1 MTAPRP
7 GEPQLVPV
15 LPQHRFDEARLAT
28 YLAGRVPGG
37 GTLRVRQ
44 FQGGQSN
51 PTFVVETDAG
61 RFVLRK
67 KPPGPLLPSAHAVDR
82 EVRVLRALEGTA
94 VPVPR
99 VLVFCEDE
107 SVIGTPFYVMEHVPG
122 RVFTDRAL
130 PGCEKA
136 ERAAIYGDMARV
148 LAELHKVDWRAVG
161 LEGFGKPQG
170 YVARQVRRWTG
181 QYLDS
186 KVEEC
191 PAMDHLAAWL
201 TAQPPPPEE
210 DAIVHGDYRLG
221 NLILHPTEPRV
232 VAVLDWELATLGHP
246 LADLAY
252 NCLVYHLPSG
262 DGGGFGAGRGRGAG
276 VADRGGIRRDLLRA
290 GRAGWGAGAGGA
302 DRVLDV
308 PAGGDPGGRAAPGV
322 GRQCGGRGGGGARAA
337 VSGDGGEGVGDGPR
351 VGVGPAVVADR
362 SCMRRAD
369 RP

>member
-1 MTAPRP
+1 MTVLHP

-15 LPQHRFDEARLAT
+15 LPQHRFDEARLAA

-51 PTFVVETDAG
+51 PTFSIETDAG
-61 RFVLRK
+61 QLVLRK

-82 EVRVLRALEGTA
+82 EVRVLRALEGRA

-99 VLVFCEDE
+99 VLLFCEDE
-107 SVIGTPFYVMEHVPG
+107 SVIGTPFYVMEHMAG
-122 RVFTDRAL
+122 RVFTDRML
-130 PGCEKA
+130 PGCQPA

-148 LAELHKVDWRAVG
+148 LAELHKVDWRAAG

-186 KVEEC
+186 KVEDC

-201 TAQPPPPEE
+201 AARPPLPEE
-210 DAIVHGDYRLG
+210 DAIAHGDYRLG
-221 NLILHPTEPRV
+221 NLVLHPTEPRV

-252 NCLVYHLPSG
+252 NCLVYHLPVG
-262 DGGGFGAGRGRGAG
+262 PDGGLEPGAAEALGLPTEADYVATYCKWAGRNGAPGLEALVVFSMFRLASILVG
-276 VADRGGIRRDLLRA
+276 VLRRALDGNAAD
-290 GRAGWGAGAGGA
+290 AGAVE
-302 DRVLDV
+302 R
-308 PAGGDPGGRAAPGV
+308 
-322 GRQCGGRGGGGARAA
+322 GRQYWGIAEKAWEIAQEQG
-337 VSGDGGEGVGDGPR
+337 
-351 VGVGPAVVADR
+351 
-362 SCMRRAD
+362 
-369 RP
+369 

>member
-15 LPQHRFDEARLAT
+15 LPQHRFDEGRLAA

-51 PTFVVETDAG
+51 PTFVVENGAG

-107 SVIGTPFYVMEHVPG
+107 AVIGTPFYVMEHVPG

-130 PGCEKA
+130 PGCERA

-181 QYLDS
+181 QYLES

-210 DAIVHGDYRLG
+210 DAIVHGDFRLG

-252 NCLVYHLPSG
+252 NCLVYHLPPATEG
-262 DGGGFGAGRGRGAG
+262 GLEPGAVEALGLPTEAEYVATYCERVGRDGAPGLEALIVFSMFRLAAILAGVLRRALDGNAADAGAVARGRQYREMAEKAWEMAQRLG
-276 VADRGGIRRDLLRA
+276 
-290 GRAGWGAGAGGA
+290 
-302 DRVLDV
+302 
-308 PAGGDPGGRAAPGV
+308 
-322 GRQCGGRGGGGARAA
+322 
-337 VSGDGGEGVGDGPR
+337 
-351 VGVGPAVVADR
+351 
-362 SCMRRAD
+362 
-369 RP
+369 

>member
-1 MTAPRP
+1 MRP

-15 LPQHRFDEARLAT
+15 LPQHRFDEARLAA

-37 GTLRVRQ
+37 GALRVQQ

-51 PTFVVETDAG
+51 PTFTVETDAG
-61 RFVLRK
+61 RWVLRK

-82 EVRVLRALEGTA
+82 EVRVLRALEGSA

-99 VLVFCEDE
+99 VLLFCEDE
-107 SVIGTPFYVMEHVPG
+107 GVIGTPFYVMEHVAG
-122 RVFTDRAL
+122 RVFTDRTL
-130 PGCEKA
+130 PGCAPA
-136 ERAAIYGDMARV
+136 ERTAIYGDMARV
-148 LAELHKVDWRAVG
+148 LAELHRVDWRAVG

-201 TAQPPPPEE
+201 AGLPPLADE
-210 DAIVHGDYRLG
+210 DCIAHGDYRLG
-221 NLILHPTEPRV
+221 NLVLHPTEPRI

-252 NCLVYHLPSG
+252 NCLVYHLPAVA
-262 DGGGFGAGRGRGAG
+262 DGLMPGEAEALGLPTEAEYVATYCRWAGRDGAPGLEALTVFSLFRLAAILVG
-276 VADRGGIRRDLLRA
+276 VLRRALDGNAAD
-290 GRAGWGAGAGGA
+290 AGAVE
-302 DRVLDV
+302 R
-308 PAGGDPGGRAAPGV
+308 
-322 GRQCGGRGGGGARAA
+322 GRQYREIAEKAWGMAQGLG
-337 VSGDGGEGVGDGPR
+337 
-351 VGVGPAVVADR
+351 
-362 SCMRRAD
+362 
-369 RP
+369 

>member
-1 MTAPRP
+1 MTTVRP

-15 LPQHRFDEARLAT
+15 LPQHRFDEARLAA

-37 GTLRVRQ
+37 GGTMRVRQ

-51 PTFVVETDAG
+51 PTFVLETDAG
-61 RFVLRK
+61 RLVMRK

-99 VLVFCEDE
+99 VLLFCEDE
-107 SVIGTPFYVMEHVPG
+107 TVIGTPFYVMEHVPG
-122 RVFTDRAL
+122 RVFTDRTL
-130 PGCEKA
+130 PGCEPA

-148 LAELHKVDWRAVG
+148 LAELHKVDWRAAG

-186 KVEEC
+186 KVEDC

-201 TAQPPPPEE
+201 AAQPPLPEE
-210 DAIVHGDYRLG
+210 DAIAHGDYRLG
-221 NLILHPTEPRV
+221 NLVLHPTEPRV

-252 NCLVYHLPSG
+252 NCLVYHLPVNT
-262 DGGGFGAGRGRGAG
+262 DGGLEPGSAAALGLPTEADY
-276 VADRGGIRRDLLRA
+276 VAAYCERA
-290 GRAGWGAGAGGA
+290 GRDGAPGLEALVVFSMFRLAAILVGVLRRALDGNAADAGAVE
-302 DRVLDV
+302 R
-308 PAGGDPGGRAAPGV
+308 
-322 GRQCGGRGGGGARAA
+322 GRQYWGIAEKAWGIAEATR
-337 VSGDGGEGVGDGPR
+337 
-351 VGVGPAVVADR
+351 
-362 SCMRRAD
+362 
-369 RP
+369 